1 MANTASVKLT
11 EDEIA
16 YMADAMD
23 DQVRHWELCGGTDE
37 ENARY
42 QRTIAAYRCIAR
54 KLDEALAFLEDN

>member
-1 MANTASVKLT
+1 MASTASVQLT
-11 EDEIA
+11 EEEIT

-42 QRTIAAYRCIAR
+42 QRTIAAYQCIAR
-54 KLDEALAFLEDN
+54 KLDEALALLEDN